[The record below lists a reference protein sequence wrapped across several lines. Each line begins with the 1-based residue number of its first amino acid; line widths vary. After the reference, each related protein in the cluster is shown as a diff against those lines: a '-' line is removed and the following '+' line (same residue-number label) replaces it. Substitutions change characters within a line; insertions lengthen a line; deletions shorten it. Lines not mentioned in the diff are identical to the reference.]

1 MKKFA
6 FKIILLV
13 FIIPTLSIPSGC
25 GASAE
30 LDPKVAAKNEKIIDS
45 LYQLNNYRI
54 EIDVVYPFN
63 TLATTQVANDLL
75 WNTGNNA
82 NRIDVRADGNFIQI
96 RNDSL
101 TGYLP
106 FFGERR
112 LNGGDLSGRNT
123 AIQFEDTLSYLNKT
137 INKKKKRLELN
148 FKAEQANGGN
158 DKYDLKIYIY
168 PNRNALV
175 DISPVY
181 RTFIKYDG
189 RLVNA
194 EENEE

>member
-1 MKKFA
+1 MNKYVIKIFA
-6 FKIILLV
+6 FALLTFV
-13 FIIPTLSIPSGC
+13 LGISQSCKT
-25 GASAE
+25 GALGGKETSAE
-30 LDPKVAAKNEKIIDS
+30 DLKVLDSI
-45 LYQLNNYRI
+45 YQLDNYRI

-82 NRIDVRADGNFIQI
+82 SRIDVRADGNYIQI

-112 LNGGDLSGRNT
+112 LNGGDISGRNS
-123 AIQFEDTLSYLNKT
+123 AIQFDEFINNLNKS
-137 INKKKKRLELN
+137 INKKKNRVELN
-148 FKAEQANGGN
+148 FTAKQKEGDN
-158 DKYDLKIYIY
+158 DKYDTKIYIY
-168 PNRNALV
+168 PNKSVLV

-181 RTFIKYDG
+181 RTFMKYEG
-189 RLVNA
+189 RLV
-194 EENEE
+194 EITE